1 MLTRACF
8 EKMPS
13 SQACQMCYHCLK
25 SIGFTNFV
33 PCLNGVLV
41 PEMRDRDAMLIA
53 LVRLRLHLNRNQSKN
68 LIQGCLELIPGRLS
82 LRGAPAWRNGLSTR
96 KVLPNIDMQ
105 QIPPKD
111 VRVQVH
117 TDIQD
122 FMLHCPSCGNQKQAA
137 NHSLYNKGRWA
148 VFKCS
153 VCVCSRTVRAWQCI
167 CNACWFSCPLHA
179 SIGFACKAKPR
190 THSLRRPKAGTL
202 ISNTNDLP
210 PPRAAQIPDQRR
222 PDIPAE
228 ALPL

>member
-1 MLTRACF
+1 MRLSLKACITRFRFVVKQVVDTCMFREDAILFKPAKC
-8 EKMPS
+8 
-13 SQACQMCYHCLK
+13 ATIRLK

-153 VCVCSRTVRAWQCI
+153 VCVCSRTVRAWQ
-167 CNACWFSCPLHA
+167 
-179 SIGFACKAKPR
+179 
-190 THSLRRPKAGTL
+190 
-202 ISNTNDLP
+202 
-210 PPRAAQIPDQRR
+210 
-222 PDIPAE
+222 
-228 ALPL
+228 